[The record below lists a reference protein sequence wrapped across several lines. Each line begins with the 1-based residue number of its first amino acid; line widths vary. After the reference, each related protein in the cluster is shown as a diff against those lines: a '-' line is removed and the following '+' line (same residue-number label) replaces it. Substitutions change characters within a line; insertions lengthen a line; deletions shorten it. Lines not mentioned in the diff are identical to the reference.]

1 METTYQFKNVQ
12 VIIDNSNQEE
22 RKKRLERAVIKFFKD
37 VERERHEKQ
46 TIKHN

>member
-22 RKKRLERAVIKFFKD
+22 RQKRLERAVIKFFQD
-37 VERERHEKQ
+37 VERERNEKKNS
-46 TIKHN
+46 KHN

>member
-22 RKKRLERAVIKFFKD
+22 RQKRLERAVIKFFQD

-46 TIKHN
+46 TNKHN